1 VVKRGATAR
10 TERGAV
16 LAIVLVL
23 LLAGALLSA
32 AVAASAAIEMAM
44 AGQSMDMAAAFG
56 AAEAGVTTALRSTD
70 WGPGPPWTASDVL
83 GPAAWEAHIVL
94 TAASVATDGTVP
106 EWHFEIVSRGTAGR
120 AETTI
125 VQGFVV
131 TGALPGTP
139 VLTYWRQEAPE
150 P

>member
-1 VVKRGATAR
+1 
-10 TERGAV
+10 V
-16 LAIVLVL
+16 LAVVLVL

-32 AVAASAAIEMAM
+32 AVAASAAIETAM
-44 AGQSMDMAAAFG
+44 AGQSMEMVAAFS
-56 AAEAGVTTALRSTD
+56 AAEAGVTAALRSAD
-70 WGPGPPWTASDVL
+70 WGPGPPWTASDAL
-83 GPAAWEAHIVL
+83 GRAQWEARIVL
-94 TAASVATDGTVP
+94 AAASVAADGAVP
-106 EWHFEIVSRGTAGR
+106 EWHFEIASRGVAGR

-139 VLTYWRQEAPE
+139 VFTYWRQEAPA

>member
-1 VVKRGATAR
+1 VVKRGAPAR

-16 LAIVLVL
+16 LAVVLVL

-32 AVAASAAIEMAM
+32 AVAASAAIETAM
-44 AGQSMDMAAAFG
+44 AGQSMDTAAAFS

-70 WGPGPPWTASDVL
+70 WGPGPPWTGSETL
-83 GPAAWEAHIVL
+83 GQAAWEATIML
-94 TAASVATDGTVP
+94 AAASVASDGTVP
-106 EWHFEIVSRGTAGR
+106 EWHFEIESRGTAGR
-120 AETTI
+120 AATSI